1 MNYYENADASGVPLV
16 LFHGASETS
25 STYEL
30 RDLFDAFR
38 SERPVIACDLPGYG
52 FSERRKEPYA
62 RDDYVR
68 FVEEM
73 LEDVARRYESTVDV
87 VAVGLSGELA
97 GRAVLHRARL
107 VRSLTLIA
115 PTGFEWTAAAGSYA
129 RIVVFG
135 VRKLVGKALW
145 GAPLV
150 GAIIH
155 HLATSRPAVRARL
168 HRATRTRP
176 SDEFVRYTHAVT
188 HHPRARHTV
197 LSAMAGSLEDP
208 AVVDRVYD
216 ALAVPVLFVHGDD
229 ARTPREAIDAVVM
242 QNRRFARVR
251 IDGAHALPHI
261 EQPFETANT
270 VREFHRSLSHKPQL
284 RVIRGQGTGPRF
296 DPRRPRPRSH
306 GPTFRHA

>member
-1 MNYYENADASGVPLV
+1 MSYYEDAGASGVPVV

-30 RDLFDAFR
+30 RGLFEAFR
-38 SERPVIACDLPGYG
+38 SDRPVIACDLPGYG
-52 FSERRKEPYA
+52 FSERRNVPYA

-73 LEDVARRYESTVDV
+73 LEDVSQRYGSTVDV

-115 PTGFEWTAAAGSYA
+115 PTGFEWAGTRGYA
-129 RIVVFG
+129 RMAVFR
-135 VRKLVGKALW
+135 VRKLVGKALET
-145 GAPLV
+145 PLV
-150 GAIIH
+150 GAVIH
-155 HLATSRPAVRARL
+155 HLTTSRPAVRARL

-176 SDEFVRYTHAVT
+176 SDELVRYTHAVT
-188 HHPRARHTV
+188 HHPRARRTV

-208 AVVDRVYD
+208 AVVDEVYD

-229 ARTPREAIDAVVM
+229 ARTPREAIDAVVT

-251 IDGAHALPHI
+251 INGTHALPHI
-261 EQPFETANT
+261 EQPFETAST

-296 DPRRPRPRSH
+296 DPRRSRPRSH
-306 GPTFRHA
+306 GPTLRHA